1 MFAKAPILAT
11 VLAAVVLSAAEP
23 ATTPPYQGA
32 ILLQGMFALS
42 LE

>member
-11 VLAAVVLSAAEP
+11 VLAAVVISVAQQ

-32 ILLQGMFALS
+32 ILLQGMFAHS